1 MQYFHIEEYLSIMKT
16 NNAIAIYILN
26 ILWIAGEIQD
36 ILNYTQDIIH
46 VLFILHLIRESL
58 PLDGVYSISVRRQ
71 EMGEWEEARVTHIA

>member
-71 EMGEWEEARVTHIA
+71 EMGE